1 MKNDKDINNSLSNI
15 KKALREERNISENNK
30 DDNDFFLLE
39 DVVEKKDL
47 DKKLTKKASAIK
59 KNKAR
64 KEKVE
69 LVKKTVKKKKPVE
82 IVINKEIKPIIQ
94 KWIRKNLRSFVKKVV
109 VEEFKVISKAA
120 FKQNSANK

>member
-39 DVVEKKDL
+39 DVIEKKTL
-47 DKKLTKKASAIK
+47 DKKLTKKPSAIK
-59 KNKAR
+59 KNKVR

-69 LVKKTVKKKKPVE
+69 LVKKTDKKKKPVE
-82 IVINKEIKPIIQ
+82 TVINKEIKPIIQ

>member
-15 KKALREERNISENNK
+15 KKALREESNILENSE

-39 DVVEKKDL
+39 DVVEKKAI
-47 DKKLTKKASAIK
+47 DKKLTKKSNAIK
-59 KNKAR
+59 KNKVR

-69 LVKKTVKKKKPVE
+69 LVKKIVKKKNPVE

-109 VEEFKVISKAA
+109 MEEFKAISKAA

>member
-15 KKALREERNISENNK
+15 KKALREENKISKNDK

-39 DVVEKKDL
+39 DVVEKKTI
-47 DKKLTKKASAIK
+47 DKKLTKQPNLIK
-59 KNKAR
+59 KNKVR

-69 LVKKTVKKKKPVE
+69 LAKKIVNKKKPVE

-94 KWIRKNLRSFVKKVV
+94 KWIRKNLRAFVKKVV
-109 VEEFKVISKAA
+109 MEEFKVISKAA
-120 FKQNSANK
+120 FKQNSTSK

>member
-69 LVKKTVKKKKPVE
+69 LVKKTIKKKKPVE

>member
-39 DVVEKKDL
+39 DVVEKKVL

-59 KNKAR
+59 KK
-64 KEKVE
+64 
-69 LVKKTVKKKKPVE
+69 
-82 IVINKEIKPIIQ
+82 
-94 KWIRKNLRSFVKKVV
+94 
-109 VEEFKVISKAA
+109 
-120 FKQNSANK
+120 

>member
-15 KKALREERNISENNK
+15 KKALREEGNISENNK
-30 DDNDFFLLE
+30 GDNDFFLLE
-39 DVVEKKDL
+39 DVVEKKVL
-47 DKKLTKKASAIK
+47 DKKLTKKASVIK

-69 LVKKTVKKKKPVE
+69 LVKKTIKKKKPVE

>member
-15 KKALREERNISENNK
+15 KKALREEGNISENNK
-30 DDNDFFLLE
+30 GDNDFFLLE
-39 DVVEKKDL
+39 DVVEKKTF
-47 DKKLTKKASAIK
+47 DKKLTKKPSAIK

-64 KEKVE
+64 REKVE
-69 LVKKTVKKKKPVE
+69 LVKKADKKKKPVE
-82 IVINKEIKPIIQ
+82 TVINKEIKPIIQ

-109 VEEFKVISKAA
+109 AEEFKVISKAA

>member
-1 MKNDKDINNSLSNI
+1 MGAMIHFTGHKSGAKGETWSKAFRDEWMAIYGDGVKGDILS
-15 KKALREERNISENNK
+15 S
-30 DDNDFFLLE
+30 
-39 DVVEKKDL
+39 KDL

>member
-15 KKALREERNISENNK
+15 KKALREERNSSENNK
-30 DDNDFFLLE
+30 PENDFFLLE
-39 DVVEKKDL
+39 DVVEKKNL
-47 DKKLTKKASAIK
+47 DKKLTRKPSAIK
-59 KNKAR
+59 KNKVR

-69 LVKKTVKKKKPVE
+69 LIKKIDKKKRPVE
-82 IVINKEIKPIIQ
+82 TVINKEIKPIIQ